1 MVREAMMPFADWGF
15 MGAAAS
21 DSRRTGGTDSTSFNN
36 AGLPGIGLA
45 QDAFDY
51 GSFTHHTNLDT
62 YERIYEEDVREGA
75 VEIASA
81 VYSLAMADQMV
92 PRFKP
97 EEMPK
102 PVPEPGPGSQAA
114 PVRHVPAN

>member
-1 MVREAMMPFADWGF
+1 MMPFADWGF
-15 MGAAAS
+15 MGAVKS
-21 DSRRTGGTDSTSFNN
+21 DSRRASGTDSTSFNN

-45 QDAFDY
+45 QDPFDY

-62 YERIYEEDVREGA
+62 FERIYEQDVREGA

-97 EEMPK
+97 EDMPK
-102 PVPEPGPGSQAA
+102 PAPEPGPGSKAV

>member
-1 MVREAMMPFADWGF
+1 MVSFADWGF
-15 MGAAAS
+15 TGVLAT
-21 DSRRTGGTDSTSFNN
+21 DSRRTVGTDSPSFNS

-51 GSFTHHTNLDT
+51 GSFPHHTNLDT

-114 PVRHVPAN
+114 PVRHIPTN